1 MLECIFAAGK
11 AMVRPTRAKKSA
23 EKSANRSAKKPVR
36 SQALKS
42 APMKVSGHAPLDIG
56 VLRTHL
62 GYFLRRLQVEI
73 FRDFIKSL
81 SEFDVRPA
89 QFSVLVLIGA
99 NPGRSQ
105 AEIGKALN
113 IERARLAKMLNELE
127 RRRWVRR
134 RSAANDG
141 RSHSLHLTPFGVEKL
156 AQIKAL
162 AANHERHLAARLGKD
177 RRQQLLGLLQEFG

>member
-1 MLECIFAAGK
+1 M
-11 AMVRPTRAKKSA
+11 
-23 EKSANRSAKKPVR
+23 R

-42 APMKVSGHAPLDIG
+42 APIKVSGPAPLDIG

-73 FRDFIKSL
+73 FRGFIKSL

-141 RSHSLHLTPFGVEKL
+141 RSAGQGSPPATLEPVTGIRLMPHGLPKMHLY
-156 AQIKAL
+156 L
-162 AANHERHLAARLGKD
+162 AANKR
-177 RRQQLLGLLQEFG
+177 

>member
-1 MLECIFAAGK
+1 MLRRTK
-11 AMVRPTRAKKSA
+11 PRKSA
-23 EKSANRSAKKPVR
+23 RTQPLKAAPV
-36 SQALKS
+36 
-42 APMKVSGHAPLDIG
+42 KVSGNAPIDHG

-73 FRDFIKSL
+73 FKDFIKTL
-81 SEFDVRPA
+81 AAFDVRPA
-89 QFSVLVLIGA
+89 QFSVLVLIGT

-134 RSAANDG
+134 HSAAYDG
-141 RSHSLHLTPFGVEKL
+141 RSHSLHLTPFGAEKL

-162 AANHERHLAARLGKD
+162 AANHERRLAARLGKD
-177 RRQQLLGLLQEFG
+177 RRQQLLSLLQEFG

>member
-11 AMVRPTRAKKSA
+11 AMVRPTRDTKSA
-23 EKSANRSAKKPVR
+23 GKLANRSAGKPVR
-36 SQALKS
+36 SQPLKS

-89 QFSVLVLIGA
+89 QFSVLVLIGT

-113 IERARLAKMLNELE
+113 IERARLAKMLHELE

-141 RSHSLHLTPFGVEKL
+141 RSHSLSLTPLGAERVE
-156 AQIKAL
+156 QIKAL
-162 AANHERHLAARLGKD
+162 AAAHERRLAGRVGKE
-177 RRQQLLGLLQEFG
+177 RRQQLLDLLKDFG

>member
-1 MLECIFAAGK
+1 MLRRTKPRKSTRTQPLNAAPAK
-11 AMVRPTRAKKSA
+11 ASG
-23 EKSANRSAKKPVR
+23 N
-36 SQALKS
+36 
-42 APMKVSGHAPLDIG
+42 APIDHG
-56 VLRTHL
+56 VLHTHL

-73 FRDFIKSL
+73 FKDFIKTL
-81 SEFDVRPA
+81 AAFDVRPA
-89 QFSVLVLIGA
+89 QFSVLVLIGT

-134 RSAANDG
+134 HSAAYDG
-141 RSHSLHLTPFGVEKL
+141 RSHSLHLTPFGAEKL

-162 AANHERHLAARLGKD
+162 AANHERRLAARLGKD
-177 RRQQLLGLLQEFG
+177 RRQQLLSLLQEFG